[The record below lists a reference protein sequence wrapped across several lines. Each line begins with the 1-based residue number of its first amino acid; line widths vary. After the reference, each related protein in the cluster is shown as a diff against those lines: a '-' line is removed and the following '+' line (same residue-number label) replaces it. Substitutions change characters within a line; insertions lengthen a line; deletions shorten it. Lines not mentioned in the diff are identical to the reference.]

1 MASLA
6 NLIENPRKVIRESG
20 DSRDLETV
28 LVTLAEWDF
37 LVKWIKATIKLPRF
51 YIYNEIGENVS
62 LQLNEIGKNEDF

>member
-28 LVTLAEWDF
+28 LVTLAE
-37 LVKWIKATIKLPRF
+37 
-51 YIYNEIGENVS
+51 
-62 LQLNEIGKNEDF
+62 